1 MNSEWV
7 IHTVEEIAAPTPAAM
22 ATGPFG
28 SSISAKYFVDS
39 GVPVIRGSNLSPDT
53 STRLIEDGLVFIT
66 AEKAGEFER
75 STARRGDL
83 IFTCWG
89 TINQVGLIDGRA
101 TFDRYVV
108 SNKQMKLTVD
118 PMKADPRFIYYVFSS
133 PEKQTEILDNGI
145 GSSVP
150 GFNLGQLKRHQI
162 LLPSLTEQRA
172 IANFV
177 ESLDNRITLLRQ
189 TNATLEAIAQALF
202 KSWFV
207 DFDPV
212 RAKRDGR
219 APEGMDEATA
229 ALFPDSFEDTELG
242 LVPVGWRRG
251 VLGELMELTK
261 GCSYKGDGLSDTD
274 GAHMFNLGCFNARR
288 VFATDKVKRYVGDYK
303 ARHEVCAGDLILAN
317 TDMTQARDILG
328 RPVFVPEGFSPGFIS
343 HHVFKVS
350 IRDPFAGSA
359 DAARRYLFFALQ
371 QNSFRERAIGFATGT
386 TVLALPAAAILES
399 PCCLPPESVL
409 AAFDGAVSPVLSR
422 ILVNERTSQTL
433 TSIRDTLLPR
443 LISGQLRLPELETVA
458 EVA

>member
-1 MNSEWV
+1 MSSEWV
-7 IHTVEEIAAPTPAAM
+7 THTMEEIAAPTPAAM

-53 STRLIEDGLVFIT
+53 STRLIEEGLVFIT
-66 AEKAGEFER
+66 AEKAGEFDR

-89 TINQVGLIDGRA
+89 TINQVGLIDSRA

-118 PMKADPRFIYYVFSS
+118 PMKADPRFIYYVFSG
-133 PEKQTEILDNGI
+133 PDKQAEILDNGI

-150 GFNLGQLKRHQI
+150 GFNLGQLKRHEI

-172 IANFV
+172 ISDFL
-177 ESLDNRITLLRQ
+177 ESLDDRITLLRE

-229 ALFPDSFEDTELG
+229 ALFPDSFEHSELG
-242 LVPVGWRRG
+242 EVPTGWDCKFVDDVAEIVKGKSYSSKDFVDSHHTALVTLKSFERG
-251 VLGELMELTK
+251 GGFRM
-261 GCSYKGDGLSDTD
+261 DGFKPYA
-274 GAHMFNLGCFNARR
+274 GA
-288 VFATDKVKRYVGDYK
+288 YK
-303 ARHEVCAGDLILAN
+303 ASQVVLAGDLIVAY
-317 TDMTQARDILG
+317 TDVTQAAELIG
-328 RPVFVPEGFSPGFIS
+328 RPAIVVGVPEYETLVASLDVGIVRPDPICSSRQFLYGL
-343 HHVFKVS
+343 FKT
-350 IRDPFAGSA
+350 
-359 DAARRYLFFALQ
+359 DAFQLHAQSRT
-371 QNSFRERAIGFATGT
+371 SGT
-386 TVLALPAAAILES
+386 TVLHLAKDGVGGFKFA
-399 PCCLPPESVL
+399 CPPPSVVSAFDAL
-409 AAFDGAVSPVLSR
+409 AATLS
-422 ILVNERTSQTL
+422 ERRQMNSDLIRSL
-433 TSIRDTLLPR
+433 TALRDTLLPR
-443 LISGQLRLPELETVA
+443 LISGQLRLPEAAKAIEPALA
-458 EVA
+458 